1 MKKNFVLAAVC
12 GLICAASLTA
22 CGSDP
27 VSNDSAPETTTV
39 TAASETT
46 AEDTAETTAEEEKT
60 TTAAAETTAAET
72 EADVTTNEAEA
83 EETTAEAVQTTEAP
97 AAEPQQTEA
106 PAQQEDPAPAKD
118 ANIFEALKLGGDPS
132 AFVAQNKNY
141 TKTEADSCLVNGK
154 DITYVYPEFE
164 LHTLLEN
171 GKETIKSVY
180 VTGTSIRTPK
190 NIGVGSSK
198 ADVIAAYG
206 ASISD
211 FNTSYNCDGGILK
224 FEFDGND
231 LVSAIDMFKE

>member
-1 MKKNFVLAAVC
+1 MNKNFVLSAVC

-39 TAASETT
+39 TAISETT
-46 AEDTAETTAEEEKT
+46 AEDAAETTAADEKA

-72 EADVTTNEAEA
+72 EADVTTTEAEA
-83 EETTAEAVQTTEAP
+83 TTAEAVQTTEAP

-106 PAQQEDPAPAKD
+106 PAQQENPTPS
-118 ANIFEALKLGGDPS
+118 NPFEALKLGGDPS
-132 AFVAQNKNY
+132 AFVGQYKNY

-154 DITYVYPEFE
+154 DITYVYPDFE

-171 GKETIKSVY
+171 GVETVKSIY
-180 VTGTSIRTPK
+180 VTGTGIRTPK
-190 NIGVGSSK
+190 NIGVGSTK
-198 ADVIAAYG
+198 AEVTTAYG
-206 ASISD
+206 ESISE

-224 FEFDGND
+224 FEFEGDV
-231 LVSAIDMFKE
+231 VSAIDMFKE

>member
-12 GLICAASLTA
+12 GLVCAASLTA
-22 CGSDP
+22 CGSEP
-27 VSNDSAPETTTV
+27 VSNDSTPETTTV
-39 TAASETT
+39 TAVSETT
-46 AEDTAETTAEEEKT
+46 AEDATETTAEDEKA

-72 EADVTTNEAEA
+72 DAEATTTEAEA
-83 EETTAEAVQTTEAP
+83 EETTAEAVQTTEAS
-97 AAEPQQTEA
+97 AEPQQTEA
-106 PAQQEDPAPAKD
+106 PAQQDDPAPSKD
-118 ANIFEALKLGGDPS
+118 ANIFETLKLGSDPS

-171 GKETIKSVY
+171 GKETVKSVY

-190 NIGVGSSK
+190 NIGVGSTK
-198 ADVIAAYG
+198 AEVTAAYG

-224 FEFDGND
+224 FEFDDND
-231 LVSAIDMFKE
+231 VVSAIDMFKE